1 QAPPR
6 KFAAVVF
13 GGGGAMKQ
21 ANRVLAAGMLA
32 GMCAVPSA
40 SAQKSGG
47 ILRQYMVDSPT
58 SMSIHEEATVVST
71 RPMMAVFNNLVL
83 YDQHV
88 SQNRPDTIVPDLAAS
103 WAWSEDGTEL
113 TFQLR
118 DGVKWHDGKPF
129 TARDV
134 KCTWDT
140 LV

>member
-40 SAQKSGG
+40 AAQKSGG
-47 ILRQYMVDSPT
+47 ILKQYMVDSPA

-83 YDQHV
+83 YDQ
-88 SQNRPDTIVPDLAAS
+88 SEKQNRPDTIVPDLATGWS
-103 WAWSEDGTEL
+103 WNEDGTEL
-113 TFQLR
+113 TFKLHE
-118 DGVKWHDGKPF
+118 GV
-129 TARDV
+129 R
-134 KCTWDT
+134 
-140 LV
+140 